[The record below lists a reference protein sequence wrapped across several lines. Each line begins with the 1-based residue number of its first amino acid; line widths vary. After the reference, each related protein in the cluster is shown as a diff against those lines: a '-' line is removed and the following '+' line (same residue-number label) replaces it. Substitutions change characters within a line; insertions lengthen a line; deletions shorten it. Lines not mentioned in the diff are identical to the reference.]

1 MERDKGQAHAEINIY
16 FGIVFPMKEKTIC
29 IDIDG
34 TLAHSIKNWLEIL
47 RDERG
52 ISRDVEELNNY
63 KIEEILGLQRE
74 EVLEIFRKVWN
85 KYDEIEVI
93 SNAPEVISRLRNK
106 YTINIMTGSVA
117 KDNELKA
124 WLEINRIP
132 YDNFL
137 HLQKESEKLEINGDI
152 FVEDNPEIALSFSKK
167 GKKVILIER
176 PWNKGYKNN
185 GIEFAKDW
193 SEVEKII
200 EKQEM

>member
-1 MERDKGQAHAEINIY
+1 MEQDKGQTHAEINIY
-16 FGIVFPMKEKTIC
+16 FEIVFSMKAKTIC

-47 RDERG
+47 EKERG
-52 ISRDVEELNNY
+52 ISKNVEELNKY
-63 KIEEILGLQRE
+63 KIEEILGLERE
-74 EVLEIFRKVWN
+74 EVLEIFRKAWS

-93 SNAPEVISRLRNK
+93 GNAPEVISRLHSK

-117 KDNELKA
+117 KDGELKA
-124 WLEINRIP
+124 WLEINKIP
-132 YDNFL
+132 YDNFV

-152 FVEDNPEIALSFSKK
+152 FVEDNPDIALSLSKK

-176 PWNKGYKNN
+176 PWNKSYKNN

-193 SEVEKII
+193 GEVEKII
-200 EKQEM
+200 EKQDM